1 MGERRGSV
9 RVPLGVYANEAVGE
23 DLLRAFATDVSPAGI
38 YVERVP
44 GASERLLHRWGER
57 VQIEVPLPG
66 LGETIWAAARVIHD
80 RTGGLYHGTALRF
93 TGMAKRHREA
103 VLAYV
108 YDARRA
114 PFRTVRKL

>member
-9 RVPLGVYANEAVGE
+9 RVPLGVYAQEALGP
-23 DLLRAFATDVSPAGI
+23 DLLRAFATDVSPSGI

-44 GASERLLHRWGER
+44 GPDDRLLHPYDAR

-66 LGETIWAAARVIHD
+66 TGESIWAAARVVHD
-80 RTGGLYHGTALRF
+80 RTGGVFQGTALRF
-93 TGMAKRHREA
+93 TAMARRHREA

-108 YDARRA
+108 YDTRRA
-114 PFRTVRKL
+114 PFRT